1 MPFGFNLELPNFTEW
16 LSRQNSKRQDQL
28 ELLFMLGPFFVSW
41 MVFSYYWVG
50 LMWDFWDALPGPLLI
65 GTVGYIGFFK
75 YSEHIKGEATSLDT
89 INMTVR
95 WSESMTR
102 DIQNVMEDW
111 EILEESEKK
120 QLLNKPKPKPSPE
133 SGSNPGKNQGKDEV
147 PGMEYWRDSAVK
159 YCPMCGS
166 AVAYPNGFN
175 NGEKKVYPS
184 HCQSCGSML
193 PENLP
198 VYQVDEF
205 EGLFFT
211 KVHLANLEVDP
222 WGQEWDTAIFIHHYP
237 KDQTL
242 RRQPGQWVSHKGLRF
257 PMPSSNIDVTYMGS
271 KDELEH
277 EKYFL
282 VTSDPERTRRIQMGI
297 GLTPASAELE
307 EVNRARDLSTIKL
320 GLKWVRRWRE
330 EASSKKVIM
339 ETAQDS
345 DIRARANATK
355 FYQNKDIVTSDL
367 NTLTKLKTNWLTI
380 LGAGVGLLVIWYL
393 LKYFNFI

>member
-1 MPFGFNLELPNFTEW
+1 MPFGLELPNFTDW
-16 LSRQNSKRQDQL
+16 LSRQNSKRQDQF

-41 MVFSYYWVG
+41 MVFSYYWIG

-95 WSESMTR
+95 WSESVTR
-102 DIQNVMEDW
+102 DVQNVMGDW

-120 QLLNKPKPKPSPE
+120 ELLD
-133 SGSNPGKNQGKDEV
+133 NQGSETEDL
-147 PGMEYWRDSAVK
+147 PGLEYWRETTVK
-159 YCPMCGS
+159 YCPLCGS
-166 AVAYPNGFN
+166 PVAYPNGFD

-193 PENLP
+193 PEKLP
-198 VYQVDEF
+198 VYKKDEF

-211 KVHLANLEVDP
+211 KVHLANVEVDP
-222 WGQEWDTAIFIHHYP
+222 WGQEWDTAIFIHSYP
-237 KDQTL
+237 KDRTL

-297 GLTPASAELE
+297 GLTPASADLE

-355 FYQNKDIVTSDL
+355 FYKNKDIVTSDL

-380 LGAGVGLLVIWYL
+380 LGMGVGLLVIYYG